1 VVEVVD
7 VARLVVVGA
16 TVVAAVEVGASV
28 DGTVDGGAEEV
39 VTCSNGRM
47 AAADAARAGTMTH
60 NNPTRTIPILARI
73 AAETTLRPVLVE
85 EA

>member
-1 VVEVVD
+1 

-28 DGTVDGGAEEV
+28 VGGAPVDGGAEEV
-39 VTCSNGRM
+39 VTCSYGRI
-47 AAADAARAGTMTH
+47 AAADATRVGAMTH
-60 NNPTRTIPILARI
+60 SNPTRIIPILARI
-73 AAETTLRPVLVE
+73 AAETTLREVLVE